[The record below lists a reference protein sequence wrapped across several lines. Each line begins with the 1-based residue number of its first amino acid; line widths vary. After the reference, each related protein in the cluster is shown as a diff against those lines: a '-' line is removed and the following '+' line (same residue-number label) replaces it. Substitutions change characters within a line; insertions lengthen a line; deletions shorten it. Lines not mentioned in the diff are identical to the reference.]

1 MPSTSFLSTAQR
13 DSLSLQLQSRFTEL
27 AHSRAARMRVLTPE
41 AAPQAQDPDEAGQR
55 AAAGEVDA
63 AVADIDGSESAA
75 IASAMQR
82 VHGPDY
88 GWCIDCQAAIPFA
101 RLSAEPHALRCAAC
115 QTIHEQEL
123 PT

>member
-1 MPSTSFLSTAQR
+1 MSFTPLLSPVQR
-13 DSLSLQLQSRFTEL
+13 DELSLQMQSRFAVL
-27 AHSRAARMRVLTPE
+27 ARLRAARARALSPDAMS
-41 AAPQAQDPDEAGQR
+41 QAQDPDEAGER

-75 IASAMQR
+75 IASAMHR

-88 GWCIDCQAAIPFA
+88 GWCVDCEVAIPFA
-101 RLSAEPHALRCAAC
+101 RLSAEPQALRCAAC
-115 QTIHEQEL
+115 QTIHEQDL